1 MSNLTDISPNAATTL
16 SFAQIRGLVMEGVE
30 RTLSTL
36 GYDKYVHRA
45 ELERST
51 GWSRR
56 KVDGYIHSGRL
67 TVQKRTDIKSNKQ
80 WFLRTDVTQIIDE
93 NR

>member
-30 RTLSTL
+30 RTLRTL
-36 GYDKYVHRA
+36 GYDKYIHRA

-51 GWSRR
+51 GWGRR
-56 KVDGYIHSGRL
+56 TIDNYIYEGKLS
-67 TVQKRTDIKSNKQ
+67 VQERTDINSNRQ
-80 WFLRTDVTQIIDE
+80 WFLRTEVAQLIDE
-93 NR
+93 SR